1 MAFRN
6 DSVGMWGGD
15 GGWDGDYNDGL
26 HRADSM
32 GVPNCPDDASRDR
45 Q

>member
-1 MAFRN
+1 MAFCN

-15 GGWDGDYNDGL
+15 GAWDGDCNDRL
-26 HRADSM
+26 RRADSM